1 MPLKSE
7 EVFSK
12 MEPILNE
19 KGAEFVKKIGAIYAF
34 EIKETKDSKPEVFTI
49 DLKNGSGMIRHIFI
63 YFRKNSQRPC
73 GKARYYL
80 RDL

>member
-49 DLKNGSGMIRHIFI
+49 DLKTEVV
-63 YFRKNSQRPC
+63 
-73 GKARYYL
+73 
-80 RDL
+80 